1 MKQNLP
7 PETEQTLRADVNLHE
22 ALRRRHADEPQLPE
36 DFAQRL
42 QARIRAEHEK
52 KPVSLHTHR
61 WRNMAAALVG
71 VLLVVGG
78 LAFAAVRLTF
88 LRQEEPLCSDSIAAQ
103 RKEETRAESDSITC
117 FRNTRLDSLL
127 LVVGSH
133 YRHAV
138 VFIDEEPQSLRFS
151 IDWNHER
158 PLADFL
164 ATINEFEGLQLT
176 AERDTLYV
184 ESVEEEREEDEP

>member
-7 PETEQTLRADVNLHE
+7 PETEQMLRADVNLHE
-22 ALRRRHADEPQLPE
+22 ALRRRNADEPQLPD

-61 WRNMAAALVG
+61 WRNMAAALAG
-71 VLLVVGG
+71 VLLVGG
-78 LAFAAVRLTF
+78 LAYAAVRLTI

-103 RKEETRAESDSITC
+103 RTEETRAESDSITC
-117 FRNTRLDSLL
+117 FRNARLDSLL

-133 YRHAV
+133 YHHAV
-138 VFIDEEPQSLRFS
+138 VFINEEPQSLRFS

-164 ATINEFEGLQLT
+164 ATVNEFEGLHLT
-176 AERDTLYV
+176 AEHDTLYV
-184 ESVEEEREEDEP
+184 ESVDEEREEDEP

>member
-1 MKQNLP
+1 MKQNLH

-22 ALRRRHADEPQLPE
+22 ALCRRHADEPQLPE

-61 WRNMAAALVG
+61 WRNMAAALAG
-71 VLLVVGG
+71 VLVVGS
-78 LAFAAVRLTF
+78 LTFAAVRLAS
-88 LRQEEPLCSDSIAAQ
+88 LWQEEPAHSDAIAT
-103 RKEETRAESDSITC
+103 KEREMVSAEGDSLTC
-117 FRNTRLDSLL
+117 FRNVRLDSLL

-133 YRHAV
+133 YHHAV
-138 VFIDEEPQSLRFS
+138 VFIDKEPQSLRFS

-164 ATINEFEGLQLT
+164 ATVNEFEGLQLT

>member
-1 MKQNLP
+1 MKQNLH

-52 KPVSLHTHR
+52 KPVSLQTHR
-61 WRNMAAALVG
+61 WRNMAAALAG
-71 VLLVVGG
+71 VLVVGS
-78 LAFAAVRLTF
+78 LTFAAVRLAS
-88 LRQEEPLCSDSIAAQ
+88 LWQEEPAHSDAIAT
-103 RKEETRAESDSITC
+103 KEREMVSAESDSITC